1 MSKKGFGKFVLG
13 ASLGAALSLL
23 FAPKEGKA
31 LRKDIKCKFDEFMGN
46 VDKLTVKEVKDEF
59 NNKVEEI
66 KKEIEALDK
75 EKVLKIAKNK
85 SEELKDKTEDLI
97 KLAKEKGNDVLE
109 GIAKDLKAKTVQV
122 AKDVIN
128 KLEEEK

>member
-1 MSKKGFGKFVLG
+1 MKKSSFGKFVLG

-59 NNKVEEI
+59 NNKARYELLRQYNEF
-66 KKEIEALDK
+66 EAQL
-75 EKVLKIAKNK
+75 VLQNK
-85 SEELKDKTEDLI
+85 SLSAFAAEYSFS
-97 KLAKEKGNDVLE
+97 
-109 GIAKDLKAKTVQV
+109 V
-122 AKDVIN
+122 APA
-128 KLEEEK
+128 